1 MALDPSKGSDARL
14 GDYSAFV
21 MVGVNAEGIAY
32 VEADLRRR
40 PVEEIVA
47 EGVEWHRRFQPDV
60 FACEANAWQDLL
72 GADFETEF
80 ARQGLLSVRPWT
92 LENHEPKV
100 VRIRR
105 LGPWLS
111 QRRLRFK
118 AASAGTQ
125 LLIEQLKDFPVG
137 EHDDGPDALEMA
149 LRLAQQYL
157 APRGDGLGDRLLL
170 GP

>member
-1 MALDPSKGSDARL
+1 V
-14 GDYSAFV
+14 GDYSAYV
-21 MVGVNAEGIAY
+21 MLGVTDEAMLY

-40 PVEEIVA
+40 PVEEIVYD
-47 EGVEWHRRFQPDV
+47 GVESFRGFQPDA

-72 GADFETEF
+72 RGEFEEAF
-80 ARQGLLSVRPWT
+80 RRAGLLAARPWP

-105 LGPWLS
+105 IGPWLS

-118 AASAGTQ
+118 TASAGTA
-125 LLIEQLKDFPVG
+125 LLVEQLKDFPAG

-149 LRLAQQYL
+149 IRLAQELL
-157 APRGDGLGDRLLL
+157 AGRGE
-170 GP
+170 GPSGSLIAKP